1 MADELIQA
9 DSKSVNTWH
18 SDAEVVLVDV
28 RETNEYEY
36 EHIPGSL
43 LLPLS
48 FLDGDLFPQID
59 GKKVVFICQAGK
71 RSSAAQKQVARA
83 GVLNTINL
91 IGGIDAWRE
100 AGFELEGTRFEN
112 LDYSI

>member
-59 GKKVVFICQAGK
+59 GKKVLSLRARVSRIWIT
-71 RSSAAQKQVARA
+71 RS
-83 GVLNTINL
+83 
-91 IGGIDAWRE
+91 DP
-100 AGFELEGTRFEN
+100 ELA
-112 LDYSI
+112 L